1 MDVNEERTVT
11 FGEFV
16 ELIDDGG
23 LYEIETPDGWV
34 DIGCVFKKQN
44 KTCYEIDLSTGEEL
58 KGSSDHYVETSDGWK
73 NLSGIDIGDKVFTK
87 TGIGVVSHKKQIG
100 VFDTFDFEVKNS
112 SHRYYSNDIVS
123 HNTGKTAV
131 VEGLAQRILKGDVPD
146 TLKEKVIYSMDL
158 GSLMAGTKMQG
169 ELEERVKFILDY
181 IQAKDGQIMLFIDE
195 IHNMVGMG
203 STNGVDVG
211 NMLKPLL
218 ARGVLRCIG
227 ATTLDEYREN
237 VEKDSALERRFQSII
252 VDQPDVDDTIS
263 ILRGL
268 KETYEVYHGV
278 TVRDAALVA
287 AAKLSHR
294 YISDRF
300 LPDKAIDLIDE
311 SCAMVR
317 TELDSL
323 PASLDDITRRI
334 QQLEIEE
341 SALKNEI
348 DDNSKNRLVIIVN
361 ELEEIRVECDVLMIQ
376 WEHEKSTIKG
386 VNNLRGMLETAKKEL
401 DTCERNGVLERA
413 GELKYSV
420 IPKMETDLYEYEQA
434 LSKLNGGS
442 MLHDAIDEDEI
453 ANVISRWTGIPLD
466 RLTKGEAEKI
476 LNLDTELHKRLIG
489 QEEAVTLVSQAMIR
503 ARSGIKDP
511 KKPIGSFIFLGPT
524 GVGKTEL
531 AKTLAESMFDSE
543 QNIIRVDMSEYME
556 RHTVSRLIGAPPGYV
571 GFEDGGQLTEA
582 VRRKPFSVILFDEIE
597 KAHPDI
603 FNVLLQI
610 LDDGRCT
617 DGHGRTVNFKD
628 TVIIMTSNIGSQHL
642 LTGID
647 NDGQITEVAR
657 DKVMSELKT
666 GFRPE
671 FLNRVDDII
680 LFKPLNRIEIKEI
693 VVLCLNDIRNRLK
706 ERNIGLEITEN
717 AKEHVANI
725 SYDPVFGARPLKRY
739 LTQRLETEIGKALL
753 SGQVIDGQTI
763 TVDAQDDDIVISV

>member
-1 MDVNEERTVT
+1 MVWNTNGNQQPRQQEPVYKTEVEEEIVDDRLINDDLLL
-11 FGEFV
+11 FGRDLV
-16 ELIDDGG
+16 EEARRGVLDPVIGRDKEIRRMVQILSRKTKNNPVLI
-23 LYEIETPDGWV
+23 
-34 DIGCVFKKQN
+34 
-44 KTCYEIDLSTGEEL
+44 GEP
-58 KGSSDHYVETSDGWK
+58 
-73 NLSGIDIGDKVFTK
+73 
-87 TGIGVVSHKKQIG
+87 GV
-100 VFDTFDFEVKNS
+100 
-112 SHRYYSNDIVS
+112 
-123 HNTGKTAV
+123 GKTAV

-146 TLKEKVIYSMDL
+146 SLKEKVIYSMDL

-203 STNGVDVG
+203 ATNGVDVG

-341 SALKNEI
+341 SALKNEV

-361 ELEEIRVECDVLMIQ
+361 ELEELRVECDVLMAQ

-434 LSKLNGGS
+434 LSELNGGS

-476 LNLDTELHKRLIG
+476 LNLDEELHKRLIG

-531 AKTLAESMFDSE
+531 AKALAESMFDSE

-556 RHTVSRLIGAPPGYV
+556 KHNVSRLIGAPPGYV

-657 DKVMSELKT
+657 DKVMNELKT

-680 LFKPLNRIEIKEI
+680 LFKPLDRTEIKEI
-693 VVLCLNDIRNRLK
+693 VVLCLNDIRSRLK

-717 AKEHVANI
+717 AKEHVANV

-753 SGQVIDGQTI
+753 GGQVINGQTI
-763 TVDAQDDDIVISV
+763 TVDAQDDDIVITVE